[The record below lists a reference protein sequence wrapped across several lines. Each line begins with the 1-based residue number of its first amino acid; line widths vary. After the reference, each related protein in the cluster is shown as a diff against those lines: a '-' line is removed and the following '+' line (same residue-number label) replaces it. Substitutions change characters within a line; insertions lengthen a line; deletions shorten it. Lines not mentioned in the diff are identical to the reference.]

1 MVIINLFSVSVS
13 LLRSSAHFL
22 VGFFGVFAVELYE
35 LFIYFG
41 YKPLI
46 GHIISIHFL
55 PSSMLSFCFA
65 SGFFCCAKAF
75 KFD

>member
-1 MVIINLFSVSVS
+1 MVVINLFSISVS

-22 VGFFGVFAVELYE
+22 VGLFGVFAVELYE

-46 GHIISIHFL
+46 GHIISTDFL
-55 PSSMLSFCFA
+55 PSSRLSFCFA
-65 SGFFCCAKAF
+65 DGLFCCAKAF
-75 KFD
+75 NFD

>member
-1 MVIINLFSVSVS
+1 MVIINLFSISVS

-22 VGFFGVFAVELYE
+22 VGLFVVFAVEIYK

-46 GHIISIHFL
+46 GHIISTHFL

-65 SGFFCCAKAF
+65 GGFFCCAKAF